1 MTSETDP
8 PPVRHPLFARF
19 YARMSPLMERGI
31 SRYRIRL
38 LDGLRGRVLE
48 VGAGAGA
55 NFEHYP
61 AGVTEVL
68 AVEPESHL
76 RHVAASAAKQAPVPV
91 EVVDGVAGRLPA
103 DDRSCDAAVACLV
116 LCTVPDPDAALAELF
131 RVIRPG
137 GQLRFFEH
145 VRADTPARRRVQR
158 VADATLWP
166 LVSGGC
172 RTGRDTAG
180 AIERAG
186 FVIDRIDRLDR
197 TDTGMPLPAAPQIL
211 GSATRPAD
219 AGR

>member
-31 SRYRIRL
+31 SRYRSRL
-38 LDGLRGRVLE
+38 LDGLHGRVLE

-61 AGVTEVL
+61 AEVTEVL
-68 AVEPESHL
+68 AVEPEAHL
-76 RHVAASAAKQAPVPV
+76 RHVATSAAKQAPVPV

-131 RVIRPG
+131 RVLRPG

-145 VRADTPARRRVQR
+145 VRADTAARRRVQR

-186 FVIDRIDRLDR
+186 FLIGRIDRLDR
-197 TDTGMPLPAAPQIL
+197 ADTGMPLPAAPQIL
-211 GSATRPAD
+211 GSATRPA
-219 AGR
+219 GP